1 MRTKLLSAAAAV
13 AIAAVAGVAPASAAV
28 FPVNATAQNAANN
41 GFFTAAAG
49 GAGTFN
55 GSFGVRNIAQGN
67 FSEIFTFTLPTDGLG
82 SGSVTSIA
90 SGMLSALTDANFTSV
105 FFNGQA
111 AQIAPNGRFEFASLE
126 LVPITA
132 GQLNTLTV
140 NGFSFGGASIG
151 GSLSFTPTAGAV
163 PETATWMMML
173 AGFGMMG
180 AGLRY
185 RRRSS
190 TVAFA

>member
-1 MRTKLLSAAAAV
+1 MRNKFLAAAV
-13 AIAAVAGVAPASAAV
+13 ALATVSGVAPASAAV
-28 FPVNATAQNAANN
+28 FPVNATAANTANN
-41 GFFTAAAG
+41 GFFTATAG

-55 GSFGVRNIAQGN
+55 GTFGVQNIAQGN

-90 SGMLSALTDANFTSV
+90 SGMLSSLTDANFTSV

-111 AQIAPNGRFEFASLE
+111 AAIAPNGRFEFASLE
-126 LVPITA
+126 LVPIMA

-151 GSLSFTPTAGAV
+151 GSLSFTPTSAV
-163 PETATWMMML
+163 PEAATWAMML
-173 AGFGMMG
+173 VGFGMMG
-180 AGLRY
+180 ASLRY

>member
-1 MRTKLLSAAAAV
+1 MRTKLLSAAAALV
-13 AIAAVAGVAPASAAV
+13 AIAAVAPASAAT
-28 FPVNATAQNAANN
+28 FAVNDTAGNAAQ
-41 GFFTAAAG
+41 G
-49 GAGTFN
+49 GNFSSTPGPDGTFN
-55 GSFGVRNIAQGN
+55 GMFGVQNIGLGN

-90 SGMLSALTDANFTSV
+90 SGKLMSTTDLNFTSV
-105 FFNGQA
+105 FFNGTA
-111 AQIAPNGRFEFASLE
+111 ATMFPNGRFEFASLE
-126 LVPITA
+126 LIPITA

-140 NGFSFGGASIG
+140 NGFSYGGASIG
-151 GSLSFTPTAGAV
+151 GSLSFTPTSAV
-163 PETATWMMML
+163 PEAATWAMML
-173 AGFGMMG
+173 VGFGMMG